1 VAQQSLNQLIQS
13 ITGAV
18 AEAQEKIQ
26 RYQVATVRKYFDDD
40 NRPLSIDVRLPSQ
53 AADAREGEEQLVR
66 VPLLALVAPRLLA
79 VKEMEIAF
87 EVGLH
92 AGDGDGDSAAP
103 ARDSRGW
110 PQPEHKPLNV
120 DLGVQCTGEGAPL
133 ARVTLRVET
142 QPPCEGMARLIQH
155 LNTLI

>member
-1 VAQQSLNQLIQS
+1 MAQQSLNLLIQS

-53 AADAREGEEQLVR
+53 AADASEGEEQLVR

-79 VKEMEIAF
+79 VKEMEIVF

-92 AGDGDGDSAAP
+92 ASDGDSAAP
-103 ARDSRGW
+103 ASDSRGW
-110 PQPEHKPLNV
+110 PQPDHKPLNV

>member
-1 VAQQSLNQLIQS
+1 MAQQSLNLLIQS

-26 RYQVATVRKYFDDD
+26 RHQVAEVRKYFDDD

-53 AADAREGEEQLVR
+53 AADASEGEERLVR
-66 VPLLALVAPRLLA
+66 VPLLALVGPRLLA
-79 VKEMEIAF
+79 VKEMEIVF

-92 AGDGDGDSAAP
+92 ANYGDSPVAAC
-103 ARDSRGW
+103 DTRGW
-110 PQPEHKPLNV
+110 PQPAHPPLNV